1 MIMCFSGTGN
11 SRYVAKCIA
20 EITGDRILDLN
31 CLIKQ
36 GGRITE
42 TQDDSLVIVSPT
54 YAWRLPRIVEQ
65 SVRNAEL
72 HPRCRAWFVMTCGDE
87 IGNAGRYNAQLCA
100 NRGLTYMGTAGIVMP
115 ENYLAMF
122 EVPDAGTARQII
134 HEAVPE
140 IRRAAGKIV
149 RGEAFS
155 ASHVSLLDWFKSQL
169 VNPVFYALLVRARAF
184 RTDARCVGCGKCT
197 EVCPMNN
204 IRLQAGRPVWGAD
217 CTHCM
222 ACICR
227 CPQEAIEYG
236 NRSKGKSRYLCENA
250 LDQETVEST

>member
-87 IGNAGRYNAQLCA
+87 IGNAGR
-100 NRGLTYMGTAGIVMP
+100 
-115 ENYLAMF
+115 
-122 EVPDAGTARQII
+122 
-134 HEAVPE
+134 
-140 IRRAAGKIV
+140 
-149 RGEAFS
+149 
-155 ASHVSLLDWFKSQL
+155 
-169 VNPVFYALLVRARAF
+169 
-184 RTDARCVGCGKCT
+184 
-197 EVCPMNN
+197 
-204 IRLQAGRPVWGAD
+204 
-217 CTHCM
+217 
-222 ACICR
+222 
-227 CPQEAIEYG
+227 
-236 NRSKGKSRYLCENA
+236 
-250 LDQETVEST
+250 